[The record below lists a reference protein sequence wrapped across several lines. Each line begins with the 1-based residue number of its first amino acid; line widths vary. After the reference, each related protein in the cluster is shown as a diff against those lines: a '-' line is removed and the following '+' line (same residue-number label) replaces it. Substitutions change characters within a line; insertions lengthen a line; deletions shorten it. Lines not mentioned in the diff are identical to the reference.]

1 MATAIFV
8 AGPTSIFVNVGAG
21 YVELGQ
27 TDNDSLPQIS
37 YSDNIH
43 EIKTVAS
50 GATPEELVV
59 QNTSATITVTLVK
72 WDAAILT
79 SLLVRQRGAAY
90 NSTVGRLLVG
100 DGGTF
105 GVQVDPLTAA
115 KTGYTFGR
123 CYFMGDAIAHSQF
136 GNVEQRMGLTFRA
149 IPDANNLL
157 AAPYTS

>member
-8 AGPTSIFVNVGAG
+8 AGPTSIYVNVGAG

-100 DGGTF
+100 DSGTF
-105 GVQVDPLTAA
+105 GVQVDPLTAG

-149 IPDANNLL
+149 IPDGSNLL
-157 AAPYTS
+157 AASYTS

>member
-21 YVELGQ
+21 FVELGQ
-27 TDNDSLPQIS
+27 TDNDSLPQVT

-43 EIKTVAS
+43 EIKTVSS
-50 GATPEELVV
+50 GATPEEMVV

-72 WDAAILT
+72 WDAAVLT
-79 SLLVRQRGAAY
+79 SLQTRQRGAAFS
-90 NSTVGRLLVG
+90 STVGRLLVA
-100 DGGTF
+100 DSGTF
-105 GVQVDPLTAA
+105 GVKIAPATVN

-123 CYFMGDAIAHSQF
+123 CFVMGEGFAHSQF

-149 IPDANNLL
+149 IPDGSNLL
-157 AAPYTS
+157 AASYTT

>member
-27 TDNDSLPQIS
+27 TDNDSLPQVT

-50 GATPEELVV
+50 GATPEEMVV

-72 WDAAILT
+72 WDAAVLT
-79 SLLVRQRGAAY
+79 SLQTRQRGAAFT
-90 NSTVGRLLVG
+90 STVGRLLVA
-100 DGGTF
+100 DSGTF
-105 GVQVDPLTAA
+105 GVKIAPATVN

-123 CYFMGDAIAHSQF
+123 CFVMNDGFTHSQF

-149 IPDANNLL
+149 IPDGSNLL
-157 AAPYTS
+157 AASYTS

>member
-27 TDNDSLPQIS
+27 TDNDSLPQVT
-37 YSDNIH
+37 YSDYIH
-43 EIKTVAS
+43 EIKTVSS
-50 GATPEELVV
+50 GATPEEMVV

-72 WDAAILT
+72 WDAAVLT
-79 SLLVRQRGAAY
+79 SLQTRQRGAAFS
-90 NSTVGRLLVG
+90 STVGRLLVQ

-105 GVQVDPLTAA
+105 GVKIAPATVN

-123 CYFMGDAIAHSQF
+123 CFVIGEGFTHSQF

-149 IPDANNLL
+149 IPDGSNLL
-157 AAPYTS
+157 AASYTS

>member
-27 TDNDSLPQIS
+27 TDNDSLPQVS

-50 GATPEELVV
+50 GATPEEMVV

-100 DGGTF
+100 DSGTF
-105 GVQVDPLTAA
+105 GVQVDPLTAG

>member
-8 AGPTSIFVNVGAG
+8 AGPTSIYVNVGAG

-100 DGGTF
+100 DSGTF
-105 GVQVDPLTAA
+105 GVQVDPLTAG

>member
-8 AGPTSIFVNVGAG
+8 AGPTSIYVNVGAG
-21 YVELGQ
+21 YVELGL
-27 TDNDSLPQIS
+27 TDNDNLPQVS

-100 DGGTF
+100 DSGTF
-105 GVQVDPLTAA
+105 GVQVDPLTAG

-123 CYFMGDAIAHSQF
+123 CYFSGDAIAHSQF

>member
-8 AGPTSIFVNVGAG
+8 AGPTSIYVNVGSG

-105 GVQVDPLTAA
+105 GVQVDPLTAG

-123 CYFMGDAIAHSQF
+123 CYFSGDAIAHSQF

-157 AAPYTS
+157 AALYTS

>member
-100 DGGTF
+100 DSGTF
-105 GVQVDPLTAA
+105 GVQVDPLTAG

>member
-8 AGPTSIFVNVGAG
+8 AGPTSIYVNVGAG

-72 WDAAILT
+72 WDAAVLT

-100 DGGTF
+100 DSGTF
-105 GVQVDPLTAA
+105 GVQVDPLTAG

>member
-27 TDNDSLPQIS
+27 TDNDSLPQVS

-43 EIKTVAS
+43 EIKTVSS
-50 GATPEELVV
+50 GATPEEMVV

-72 WDAAILT
+72 WDAAVMT
-79 SLLVRQRGAAY
+79 SLQTRQRGAAFT
-90 NSTVGRLLVG
+90 STVGRLLVA

-105 GVQVDPLTAA
+105 GVQIDPVTNG

-123 CYFMGDAIAHSQF
+123 CYFSGDAIAHSQF

-157 AAPYTS
+157 ATAYTS

>member
-21 YVELGQ
+21 FVELGQ
-27 TDNDSLPQIS
+27 TDNDSLPQVT

-43 EIKTVAS
+43 EIKTVSS
-50 GATPEELVV
+50 GATPEEMVV

-72 WDAAILT
+72 WDAAVLT
-79 SLLVRQRGAAY
+79 SLQTRQRGAAFS
-90 NSTVGRLLVG
+90 STVGRLLVA
-100 DGGTF
+100 DSGTF
-105 GVQVDPLTAA
+105 GVKIAPATVN

-123 CYFMGDAIAHSQF
+123 CFVIGEGFAHSQF

-149 IPDANNLL
+149 IPDGSNLL
-157 AAPYTS
+157 AASYTT

>member
-27 TDNDSLPQIS
+27 TDNDSLPQVS

-100 DGGTF
+100 DSGTF
-105 GVQVDPLTAA
+105 GVQVDPLTAG

>member
-27 TDNDSLPQIS
+27 TDNDSLPQFT
-37 YSDNIH
+37 YSDYIH
-43 EIKTVAS
+43 EIKTVSS
-50 GATPEELVV
+50 GATPEEMVV

-72 WDAAILT
+72 WDAAVLT
-79 SLLVRQRGAAY
+79 SLQTRQRGAAFS
-90 NSTVGRLLVG
+90 STVGRLLVQ

-105 GVQVDPLTAA
+105 GVKIAPATVN

-123 CYFMGDAIAHSQF
+123 CFVIGEGFTHSQF

-149 IPDANNLL
+149 IPDGSNLL
-157 AAPYTS
+157 AASYTS

>member
-8 AGPTSIFVNVGAG
+8 AGPTSIFVNVGSG

-27 TDNDSLPQIS
+27 TDNDSLPQIT
-37 YSDNIH
+37 YSDYIH

-79 SLLVRQRGAAY
+79 ALQTRQRGAAFT
-90 NSTVGRLLVG
+90 STVGRLLVA
-100 DGGTF
+100 DSGTF
-105 GVQVDPLTAA
+105 GVKIAPATVN

-123 CYFMGDAIAHSQF
+123 CFVMNDGIAHSQF

-149 IPDANNLL
+149 IPDQTNTL
-157 AAPYTS
+157 AASYTS

>member
-8 AGPTSIFVNVGAG
+8 AGPTSIYVNVGSG

-100 DGGTF
+100 DSGTF
-105 GVQVDPLTAA
+105 GVQVDPLTAG

-123 CYFMGDAIAHSQF
+123 CYFSGDAIAHSQF

-157 AAPYTS
+157 AALYTS

>member
-8 AGPTSIFVNVGAG
+8 AGPTSIFVNVGSG

-27 TDNDSLPQIS
+27 TDNDSLPQVS

-50 GATPEELVV
+50 GATPEEMVV

-72 WDAAILT
+72 WDAAVLT
-79 SLLVRQRGAAY
+79 SLQTRQRGAAY
-90 NSTVGRLLVG
+90 SSTVGRLLVG
-100 DGGTF
+100 NSGTF
-105 GVQVDPLTAA
+105 GVQIDPATAG

-123 CYFMGDAIAHSQF
+123 CFLMGDGIAHSQF

-149 IPDANNLL
+149 IPDGSNLL
-157 AAPYTS
+157 AAAYTS

>member
-8 AGPTSIFVNVGAG
+8 AGPTSIYVNVGSG

-27 TDNDSLPQIS
+27 TDNDSLPQVS

-43 EIKTVAS
+43 EIKTVSS
-50 GATPEELVV
+50 GATPEEMVV

-72 WDAAILT
+72 WDASVMT
-79 SLLVRQRGAAY
+79 SLQARQRGAAFT
-90 NSTVGRLLVG
+90 STVGRLLVA

-105 GVQVDPLTAA
+105 GVQIDPAA
-115 KTGYTFGR
+115 VGKTGYTFGR
-123 CYFMGDAIAHSQF
+123 CFLMGDAITHSQF

-149 IPDANNLL
+149 IPDGSNIL
-157 AAPYTS
+157 AASYTS

>member
-1 MATAIFV
+1 MATSIFV
-8 AGPTSIFVNVGAG
+8 AGPTSIYVNVGAG

-50 GATPEELVV
+50 GATPEEMVV

-90 NSTVGRLLVG
+90 NSIVGRLLVG
-100 DGGTF
+100 DSGTF
-105 GVQVDPLTAA
+105 GVQVDPLTAG

-123 CYFMGDAIAHSQF
+123 CYFSGDAIAHSQF

>member
-8 AGPTSIFVNVGAG
+8 AGPTSIYVNVGSG

-100 DGGTF
+100 DSGTF
-105 GVQVDPLTAA
+105 GVQVDPLTAG

>member
-21 YVELGQ
+21 FVELGL
-27 TDNDSLPQIS
+27 TDNDSLPQVT

-43 EIKTVAS
+43 EIKTVSS
-50 GATPEELVV
+50 GATPEEMVV

-72 WDAAILT
+72 WDAAVLT
-79 SLLVRQRGAAY
+79 SLQTRQRGAAFS
-90 NSTVGRLLVG
+90 STVGRLLVA
-100 DGGTF
+100 DSGTF
-105 GVQVDPLTAA
+105 GVKIAPATVN

-123 CYFMGDAIAHSQF
+123 CFVIGEGFAHSQF

-149 IPDANNLL
+149 IPDGSNLL
-157 AAPYTS
+157 AASYTT

>member
-8 AGPTSIFVNVGAG
+8 AGPTSIFVNVGSG

-27 TDNDSLPQIS
+27 TDNDSLPQIT
-37 YSDNIH
+37 YSDYIH

-100 DGGTF
+100 DSGTF
-105 GVQVDPLTAA
+105 GVQVDPLTAG

>member
-1 MATAIFV
+1 MATQIFV

-100 DGGTF
+100 DSGTF
-105 GVQVDPLTAA
+105 GVQVDPLTAG

-123 CYFMGDAIAHSQF
+123 CYFSGDAIAHSQF

>member
-21 YVELGQ
+21 YVELGL
-27 TDNDSLPQIS
+27 TDNDSLPQVT

-43 EIKTVAS
+43 EIKTVSS
-50 GATPEELVV
+50 GATPEEMVV

-72 WDAAILT
+72 WDAAVLT
-79 SLLVRQRGAAY
+79 SLQTRQRGAAFQ
-90 NSTVGRLLVG
+90 STVGRLLVA
-100 DGGTF
+100 DSGTF
-105 GVQVDPLTAA
+105 GVKIAPATVN

-123 CYFMGDAIAHSQF
+123 CFVIGEGFAHSQF

-149 IPDANNLL
+149 IPDGSNLL
-157 AAPYTS
+157 AASYTT

>member
-1 MATAIFV
+1 MATSIFV
-8 AGPTSIFVNVGAG
+8 AGPTSIYVNVGAG

-100 DGGTF
+100 DSGTF
-105 GVQVDPLTAA
+105 GVQVDPLTAG

-123 CYFMGDAIAHSQF
+123 CYVSGDAIAHSQF

>member
-100 DGGTF
+100 DSGTF
-105 GVQVDPLTAA
+105 GVQIDPLTAG

-123 CYFMGDAIAHSQF
+123 CYFSGDAIAHSQF

-157 AAPYTS
+157 AALYTS

>member
-27 TDNDSLPQIS
+27 TDNDSLPQVT

-43 EIKTVAS
+43 EIKTVSS
-50 GATPEELVV
+50 GATPEEMVV

-72 WDAAILT
+72 WDAAVLT
-79 SLLVRQRGAAY
+79 GLQTRQRGAAFS
-90 NSTVGRLLVG
+90 STVGRLLVA
-100 DGGTF
+100 DSGTF
-105 GVQVDPLTAA
+105 GVKIAPATVN

-123 CYFMGDAIAHSQF
+123 CFVMGEGFAHSQF

-149 IPDANNLL
+149 IPDGSNLL
-157 AAPYTS
+157 AASYTT

>member
-1 MATAIFV
+1 MATSIFV
-8 AGPTSIFVNVGAG
+8 AGPTSIYVNVGAG

-100 DGGTF
+100 DSGTF
-105 GVQVDPLTAA
+105 GVQVDPLTAG

-123 CYFMGDAIAHSQF
+123 CYFSGDAIAHSQF

>member
-100 DGGTF
+100 DSGTF
-105 GVQVDPLTAA
+105 GVQVDPLTAG

-149 IPDANNLL
+149 IPDQTNTL
-157 AAPYTS
+157 AVSYTS

>member
-100 DGGTF
+100 DSGTF
-105 GVQVDPLTAA
+105 GVQVDPLTAG

-123 CYFMGDAIAHSQF
+123 CYLMGDAIAHSQF

>member
-27 TDNDSLPQIS
+27 TDNDSLPQVS

-50 GATPEELVV
+50 GATPEEMVV

-72 WDAAILT
+72 WDAATLT
-79 SLLVRQRGAAY
+79 SLQTRQRGAAY
-90 NSTVGRLLVG
+90 SSTVGRLLVG
-100 DGGTF
+100 DSGTF
-105 GVQVDPLTAA
+105 GIKVAPATVG

-123 CYFMGDAIAHSQF
+123 CYLMGDAIAHSQF

-149 IPDANNLL
+149 IPDGSNLL
-157 AAPYTS
+157 AASYTS